1 MHKYNIRE
9 STYQN
14 SLGSSNFVLQFNHCN
29 KQV

>member
-14 SLGSSNFVLQFNHCN
+14 SLEISNSVLQFNHCN

>member
-14 SLGSSNFVLQFNHCN
+14 NLESSNSVLQFNHCN

>member
-1 MHKYNIRE
+1 MRKYNIRE

-14 SLGSSNFVLQFNHCN
+14 SLAGSNSVLQFNHCN